1 MNDTKLFNSVNSA
14 NNSVVSDPIT
24 DKEKEK
30 RLRKMKILELNQE
43 DSQKTALK
51 KRSNKI
57 FTLYLKE
64 VDP

>member
-1 MNDTKLFNSVNSA
+1 ML
-14 NNSVVSDPIT
+14 SDPIT